1 MEGHRFPTLCIN
13 LSPNYFF
20 QSATLIAIK
29 TKYGKVIVWH
39 YSKIVTRIMDWH
51 DSKIVGW
58 NDLRDYFWVQIS
70 PISTSHKVAVKYR
83 NQVLADSLPQIF
95 GFFPRLEI
103 IINSDAMVEDCQK
116 QMSTRQ
122 NIRKKFLLLFEI
134 CAIVSITTFTH
145 STLTIYFTLVREHKV
160 RHKKEIPTGIC
171 FELKSCL
178 CLLHPFRVD
187 IIKYQL
193 ITG

>member
-1 MEGHRFPTLCIN
+1 MSSNPTHIKFSQSSSQVPESSTGRFPPTDFR
-13 LSPNYFF
+13 S
-20 QSATLIAIK
+20 
-29 TKYGKVIVWH
+29 
-39 YSKIVTRIMDWH
+39 
-51 DSKIVGW
+51 
-58 NDLRDYFWVQIS
+58 
-70 PISTSHKVAVKYR
+70 
-83 NQVLADSLPQIF
+83 
-95 GFFPRLEI
+95 FFPRLEI

-178 CLLHPFRVD
+178 CLLHPFGVD
-187 IIKYQL
+187 TIKYQL